1 MELGARPEFYMPNQY
16 ENEANLEAHIR
27 TTGPEIWRQ
36 TEGKITHFV
45 AGLGTCGTI
54 TGNCRYLKSKNPD
67 VKVIGVHPSEG
78 HDIPGV
84 RSIKQLGLTKLFLP
98 NEYDALIE
106 VSDEEAFDMCLRLN
120 REESIIAGP
129 SSAMALVGA
138 IKLVEDD
145 PDAVVVII
153 FPDNAFKYASTFE
166 RHFPEVRSAFPTESA
181 SGEPSKNDKLF
192 TTLIENSRNTHN
204 TCETEDLRSRLEGAA
219 PPFVVD
225 VRMEELYAGKH
236 VTGAHNIPV
245 EELAD
250 REKELPEDRDH
261 PIVTVCTRG
270 NLSLQGLLVLQSL
283 GYRNVRSMN
292 GGTVAWA
299 EQGLPTNG

>member
-181 SGEPSKNDKLF
+181 SGEPSKNDKLL

>member
-129 SSAMALVGA
+129 SSAMALMGA

-204 TCETEDLRSRLEGAA
+204 TCETEDLRSRLEGDA
-219 PPFVVD
+219 PPFVID

-299 EQGLPTNG
+299 EQGLPTND

>member
-181 SGEPSKNDKLF
+181 SGEPSKNDKLL

-204 TCETEDLRSRLEGAA
+204 TCETEDLRSRLEGDA